1 VFRTVLLTRVL
12 LKSRSGLPRSDN
24 VVNRIVIGVF
34 EIGLLGTICALSG
47 LTTWFLLQRASIYVI
62 FDITVGSLYSH
73 VRFYLFH
80 GPLVVYGDRV

>member
-24 VVNRIVIGVF
+24 VVNRIVLGVF
-34 EIGLLGTICALSG
+34 EIGLLGTVCALSG
-47 LTTWFLLQRASIYVI
+47 LTTWFFLQRASIYVI

-73 VRFYLFH
+73 VRFYSFH